1 MSMTTKTPLSTEILE
16 RNRDVWD
23 AMQNHRFVRDIEED
37 QLRADVFRRY
47 LVYERIFVETAML
60 IFGYAM
66 VRASRLDQRIWL
78 IGVLHALA
86 GEQIQYFDR
95 SFQALQILP
104 NATRAALPASVNAF
118 CSGMLGFARDGGYAE
133 AIAAMLAA
141 EWMYAT
147 WCTRAAKRPIGDREL
162 RRWVD
167 LHAAPEFS
175 AQAAWLRR
183 EIDTFGESASQQDVG
198 TLSAI
203 FRRALELEI
212 DFHSAPYR
220 EGPGI

>member
-1 MSMTTKTPLSTEILE
+1 MTTKTPLSTEILE

-66 VRASRLDQRIWL
+66 VSASRLDQRIWL

-104 NATRAALPASVNAF
+104 DATRAALPASVNSF

-147 WCTRAAKRPIGDREL
+147 WCSRAAKRLIGRPRTQVTL
-162 RRWVD
+162 GRLARRQRHFVC
-167 LHAAPEFS
+167 AR
-175 AQAAWLRR
+175 AWSRG
-183 EIDTFGESASQQDVG
+183 EIDAGKSQPRSK
-198 TLSAI
+198 T
-203 FRRALELEI
+203 
-212 DFHSAPYR
+212 
-220 EGPGI
+220 